1 MHNKEREEKNKGVIY
16 SERKIKNKKS
26 EVGAGRGSS
35 TVHYMIMN
43 IFTKRKSNT
52 SQRIWSKVHHC
63 AKVHQ
68 LVLLLIISIVVR

>member
-16 SERKIKNKKS
+16 REREKKKS

-35 TVHYMIMN
+35 TVHYMIMS

>member
-16 SERKIKNKKS
+16 REKKS

-35 TVHYMIMN
+35 TVHHMIMN